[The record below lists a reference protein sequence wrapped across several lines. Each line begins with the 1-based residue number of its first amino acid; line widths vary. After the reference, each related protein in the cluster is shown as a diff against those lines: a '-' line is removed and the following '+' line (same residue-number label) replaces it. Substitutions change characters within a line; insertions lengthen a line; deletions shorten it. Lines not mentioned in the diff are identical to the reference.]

1 MLLFITFLNY
11 NANEWVTG
19 AKKNVVSFN
28 ILAVLL
34 SICEGMTVLNPAFKV
49 SVARLMG
56 RQQQP
61 LHSTAPQREA
71 PESW

>member
-19 AKKNVVSFN
+19 EKKNVVSFN

-34 SICEGMTVLNPAFKV
+34 SICEGKTVLNPAFKV

-61 LHSTAPQREA
+61 LSTAPQRDEG
-71 PESW
+71 S